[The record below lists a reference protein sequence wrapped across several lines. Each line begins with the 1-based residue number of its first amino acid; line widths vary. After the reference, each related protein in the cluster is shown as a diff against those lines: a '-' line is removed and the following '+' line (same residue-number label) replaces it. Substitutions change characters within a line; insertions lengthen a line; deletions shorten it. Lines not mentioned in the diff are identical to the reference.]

1 MQSSTWSDENICH
14 LVLNRWNF
22 EILKMLPHHRQVNCQ
37 FKNTKF
43 VKSQKFFKWT
53 LISNWFIR
61 SESFSCACTCSTKAS
76 TTRPCG
82 LHQEAPSNHLLLGL
96 LLQSHQEAE
105 GEEEVRKQP
114 WPSCKGKAR
123 RQCCKLLEPNWQ
135 WDNASCK
142 ENELWATFFMSSEQ
156 HNTNASNMMHSGLP
170 SLCEA
175 SRASCKHWGTTLNS
189 ACLTCVQSRASYK
202 CNQEQA
208 ASNDNVSGSADAT
221 TKQTW
226 YILVAKLVVQ

>member
-1 MQSSTWSDENICH
+1 
-14 LVLNRWNF
+14 
-22 EILKMLPHHRQVNCQ
+22 MLPHHRQVNCQ

-61 SESFSCACTCSTKAS
+61 SESFSCACTAASCSNAS
-76 TTRPCG
+76 PRPCG

-96 LLQSHQEAE
+96 LQSQA
-105 GEEEVRKQP
+105 G
-114 WPSCKGKAR
+114 
-123 RQCCKLLEPNWQ
+123 
-135 WDNASCK
+135 
-142 ENELWATFFMSSEQ
+142 NETMQAAMRMSSEQ
-156 HNTNASNMMHSGLP
+156 HNTNASNMMQSGLP

-208 ASNDNVSGSADAT
+208 ASKDNVSGSADAT
-221 TKQTW
+221 TKPTW